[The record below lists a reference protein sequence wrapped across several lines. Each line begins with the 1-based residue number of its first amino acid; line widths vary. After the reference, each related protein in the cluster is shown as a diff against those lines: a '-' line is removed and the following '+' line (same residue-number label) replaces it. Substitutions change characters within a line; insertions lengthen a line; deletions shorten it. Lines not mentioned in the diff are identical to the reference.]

1 MLNIKSTINF
11 SLRSDLFID
20 ELENKCTEI
29 RKPRDSNLPRR
40 KKREVVQVLVIL
52 VL

>member
-11 SLRSDLFID
+11 SLSTDLFID
-20 ELENKCTEI
+20 ELENKCIEI
-29 RKPRDSNLPRR
+29 RKPRDPNLPRR